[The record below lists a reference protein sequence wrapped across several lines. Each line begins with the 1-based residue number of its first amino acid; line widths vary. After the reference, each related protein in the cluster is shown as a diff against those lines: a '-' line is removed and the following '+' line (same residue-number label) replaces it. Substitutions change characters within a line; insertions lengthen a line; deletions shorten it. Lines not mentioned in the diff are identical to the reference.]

1 MGAWGAEI
9 FENDDA
15 ADLVE
20 EVMGTSDLSRVAQA
34 LDAVLE
40 SPGYL
45 EAPVAS
51 EGLAA
56 ADIVA
61 RLRGHTGQSAPFDE
75 ELSKWIKRTKLSPDA
90 KTVEKARTVVDRVR
104 TEPSEL
110 LELWSEGD
118 PAPWLKS
125 LDALQHRLT
134 EPPRT
139 GESPEKKNLF
149 NRLLGR

>member
-20 EVMGTSDLSRVAQA
+20 EVLGTSDLSMVSEA

-40 SPGYL
+40 SPDYL
-45 EAPVAS
+45 EAPAAS
-51 EGLAA
+51 RGLAA
-56 ADIVA
+56 ADIISE
-61 RLRGHTGQSAPFDE
+61 LRGHAGRSAAFTE
-75 ELSKWIKRTKLSPDA
+75 ELDKWIKKTKLSPDA
-90 KTVEKARTVVDRVR
+90 KTVEKARAAVERVR
-104 TEPSEL
+104 REPSEL
-110 LELWSEGD
+110 LDLWSEGD

-125 LDALQHRLT
+125 LDALQQRLT
-134 EPPRT
+134 DPSRSNDSAT
-139 GESPEKKNLF
+139 KKSLF

>member
-9 FENDDA
+9 FENDGA

-20 EVMGTSDLSRVAQA
+20 EVIGTSDLSRVTQA

-40 SPGYL
+40 SPDYL

-61 RLRGHTGQSAPFDE
+61 KLRGHAGESAPFTE
-75 ELSKWIKRTKLSPDA
+75 ELDKWIKRTKLSPDA
-90 KTVEKARTVVDRVR
+90 KTVEKARAVVDRVR
-104 TEPSEL
+104 REPSEL
-110 LELWSEGD
+110 LDLWSEGD

-125 LDALQHRLT
+125 LDALQKRLT
-134 EPPRT
+134 QPPIT
-139 GESPEKKNLF
+139 AS
-149 NRLLGR
+149 

>member
-61 RLRGHTGQSAPFDE
+61 RLRGHTGRSAPFDE
-75 ELSKWIKRTKLSPDA
+75 ELNKWIKRTKLSPGE
-90 KTVEKARTVVDRVR
+90 KTVEKAKAVVDRVR
-104 TEPSEL
+104 RDPSEL
-110 LELWSEGD
+110 LDLWSEGD
-118 PAPWLKS
+118 LAPWLKS
-125 LDALQHRLT
+125 LDALQQRLT
-134 EPPRT
+134 ELSRSS
-139 GESPEKKNLF
+139 GSPEKKNLL